1 MHLPAILAL
10 QTVPFAGLILAGK
23 EDRDL
28 FTVVYIAV
36 LGLILALDI
45 LLGGTSEIAAAFGG
59 GVR

>member
-23 EDRDL
+23 EDKDL
-28 FTVVYIAV
+28 FMVVYIAA
-36 LGLILALDI
+36 LGLILALDF
-45 LLGGTSEIAAAFGG
+45 LLGGTFEIATAFGG

>member
-10 QTVPFAGLILAGK
+10 QTIPFASLILAGK
-23 EDRDL
+23 DDRDL

-45 LLGGTSEIAAAFGG
+45 LLGGTSEIATAFGG